1 MNKIVSQ
8 EEFVTAHQI
17 AAAEVSEEMARET
30 ILGGYEFDEFSLEL
44 TRDGA
49 GQLYLTVRDGE
60 KVLAT
65 TPVWP
70 KNLEEAAFAFEA
82 MREACSR
89 P

>member
-17 AAAEVSEEMARET
+17 AAAEVSEEMAREP
-30 ILGGYEFDEFSLEL
+30 ILGGYEFDEFALEL
-44 TRDGA
+44 TRDSA
-49 GQLYLTVRDGE
+49 GQLRLTVRDGE

-65 TPVWP
+65 RP

-82 MREACSR
+82 MREACSKGL
-89 P
+89 